1 MKNAK
6 WTEMEKKI
14 RKSSFHVTK
23 STMFYKRVLFS
34 FQILYQ
40 IHAQQEMDVLL
51 GDFIASHSEYIIKS
65 KRKTWKQKTA
75 PITLYVNIF

>member
-1 MKNAK
+1 MLSGQG
-6 WTEMEKKI
+6 EEKKTDLKVHFMSQNPRCFI
-14 RKSSFHVTK
+14 KEFYFPFRYYTK
-23 STMFYKRVLFS
+23 
-34 FQILYQ
+34 